1 MIAYKYEYKDRQV
14 PGMISVLPAQSHHT
28 EAIQMLAGQ
37 AYGIAPDVAADW
49 FAAEQ
54 YHSRIRHFPEGQFVA
69 LEDATGRVVGMTSSM
84 RFDYSPESTFVE
96 DWDRTTGYG

>member
-1 MIAYKYEYKDRQV
+1 MLAYKYEYKDRQM
-14 PGMISVLPAQSHHT
+14 PGTISVHPAKAHHT
-28 EAIQMLAGQ
+28 EAIQALAGE
-37 AYGIAPDVAADW
+37 AYGVTPEIAADW

-54 YHSRIRHFPEGQFVA
+54 YRSRIEHFPAGQFIA

-84 RFDYSPESTFVE
+84 RFNYNPESTFVE